1 MVKNKMGNN
10 KKMNDIRLTEIIKDV
25 DRTKL
30 PDNRFNPYM
39 SAVDGFKE
47 NESWIKKE
55 FKAFG
60 IRVLVNIAI
69 ALALIIIYYI
79 YR

>member
-1 MVKNKMGNN
+1 
-10 KKMNDIRLTEIIKDV
+10 LTQILKEV
-25 DRTKL
+25 DKTKL

-55 FKAFG
+55 FKAFTL
-60 IRVLVNIAI
+60 RLLVNIAI
-69 ALALIIIYYI
+69 AIALVIIYYI

>member
-1 MVKNKMGNN
+1 
-10 KKMNDIRLTEIIKDV
+10 MNDIRLTQILKEV
-25 DRTKL
+25 DKTKL

-39 SAVDGFKE
+39 AAVDGFKE
-47 NESWIKKE
+47 NESWIKTE

-69 ALALIIIYYI
+69 ALALVTIYYI

>member
-1 MVKNKMGNN
+1 
-10 KKMNDIRLTEIIKDV
+10 MNDIRLTQIIKNV

-39 SAVDGFKE
+39 AAVDGFKDNE
-47 NESWIKKE
+47 NHFKKQ
-55 FKAFG
+55 FKSFG
-60 IRVLVNIAI
+60 IKLLVNITI
-69 ALALIIIYYI
+69 VVALILIYYI

>member
-1 MVKNKMGNN
+1 
-10 KKMNDIRLTEIIKDV
+10 MNDIRLTQILKEV
-25 DRTKL
+25 DKTKL

-47 NESWIKKE
+47 NESWIKTE

-60 IRVLVNIAI
+60 IRLLVNIAI
-69 ALALIIIYYI
+69 ALALVTIYYI

>member
-1 MVKNKMGNN
+1 
-10 KKMNDIRLTEIIKDV
+10 MNDIRLTQILKEV

-30 PDNRFNPYM
+30 PDNRFNPYIDT
-39 SAVDGFKE
+39 VDVFKDNE
-47 NESWIKKE
+47 NHFKKE
-55 FKAFG
+55 FKAFS

-69 ALALIIIYYI
+69 ALSLVIIYYI

>member
-1 MVKNKMGNN
+1 
-10 KKMNDIRLTEIIKDV
+10 MNDVRLTQILKEV
-25 DRTKL
+25 DKTKL

-39 SAVDGFKE
+39 AAVDGFKE

-55 FKAFG
+55 FKTFAL
-60 IRVLVNIAI
+60 RLLVNIAI
-69 ALALIIIYYI
+69 AIALVIIYYI

>member
-1 MVKNKMGNN
+1 
-10 KKMNDIRLTEIIKDV
+10 
-25 DRTKL
+25 
-30 PDNRFNPYM
+30 M

-69 ALALIIIYYI
+69 ALALVTIYYI

>member
-1 MVKNKMGNN
+1 
-10 KKMNDIRLTEIIKDV
+10 MNDIRLTQILKEV
-25 DRTKL
+25 DKTKL

-55 FKAFG
+55 FKAFVL
-60 IRVLVNIAI
+60 RLLVNIII
-69 ALALIIIYYI
+69 ALAVVIIYYI

>member
-1 MVKNKMGNN
+1 
-10 KKMNDIRLTEIIKDV
+10 MNDIRLTQILKEVGK
-25 DRTKL
+25 TKL

-47 NESWIKKE
+47 NESWIKTE

-69 ALALIIIYYI
+69 ALALVTIYYI

>member
-1 MVKNKMGNN
+1 MGNN
-10 KKMNDIRLTEIIKDV
+10 KKMNDIRLTQILKEV
-25 DRTKL
+25 DKTKL

-39 SAVDGFKE
+39 AAVDGFKE

-55 FKAFG
+55 FKAFVL
-60 IRVLVNIAI
+60 RLLVNIII
-69 ALALIIIYYI
+69 ALAVVIIYYI

>member
-1 MVKNKMGNN
+1 
-10 KKMNDIRLTEIIKDV
+10 MNDIRLTQILKDV
-25 DRTKL
+25 DRTTL

-39 SAVDGFKE
+39 AAVDGFKE

-55 FKAFG
+55 FKSFG
-60 IRVLVNIAI
+60 IKLLVNIAI
-69 ALALIIIYYI
+69 VLVIITIYYI

>member
-1 MVKNKMGNN
+1 
-10 KKMNDIRLTEIIKDV
+10 MNDIRLTQIIKDV

-39 SAVDGFKE
+39 SAVDSFKDNE
-47 NESWIKKE
+47 NHFKKQ
-55 FKAFG
+55 FKSFV
-60 IRVLVNIAI
+60 IRLLVNITI
-69 ALALIIIYYI
+69 VVALILIYYI

>member
-1 MVKNKMGNN
+1 
-10 KKMNDIRLTEIIKDV
+10 MNDIRLTEILKDV

-39 SAVDGFKE
+39 SNVDSFKE
-47 NESWIKKE
+47 NKSWIKKE

-60 IRVLVNIAI
+60 IRLLVNIAI
-69 ALALIIIYYI
+69 VLVIITIYYI

>member
-1 MVKNKMGNN
+1 
-10 KKMNDIRLTEIIKDV
+10 MNDIRLTQILKDV

-39 SAVDGFKE
+39 AAVDGFKDNE
-47 NESWIKKE
+47 NHFKKE

-60 IRVLVNIAI
+60 IRLLVNIAI
-69 ALALIIIYYI
+69 VLAVIIIYYI

>member
-1 MVKNKMGNN
+1 
-10 KKMNDIRLTEIIKDV
+10 MNDIRLTQILKDV

-39 SAVDGFKE
+39 AAVDGFKE

-60 IRVLVNIAI
+60 IKLLVNIAI
-69 ALALIIIYYI
+69 VLVIITIYYI

>member
-10 KKMNDIRLTEIIKDV
+10 KKMNDIRLTQILKEV
-25 DRTKL
+25 DKTKL

-55 FKAFG
+55 FKAFVL
-60 IRVLVNIAI
+60 RLLVNIII
-69 ALALIIIYYI
+69 ALAVVIIYYI

>member
-1 MVKNKMGNN
+1 
-10 KKMNDIRLTEIIKDV
+10 MNDIRLTKILKDV

-39 SAVDGFKE
+39 STVNGFKE
-47 NESWIKKE
+47 NKSWIKKE

-60 IRVLVNIAI
+60 IRLLVNIAI
-69 ALALIIIYYI
+69 VLTLVIIYYI

>member
-1 MVKNKMGNN
+1 
-10 KKMNDIRLTEIIKDV
+10 MNDIRLTQILKEV
-25 DRTKL
+25 DKTKL

-55 FKAFG
+55 FKAFAL
-60 IRVLVNIAI
+60 RLLVNIAI
-69 ALALIIIYYI
+69 VIALVIIYYI

>member
-1 MVKNKMGNN
+1 
-10 KKMNDIRLTEIIKDV
+10 MNDIRLTQILKDV

-30 PDNRFNPYM
+30 PDNRFNTYID
-39 SAVDGFKE
+39 AVDVFKDNE
-47 NESWIKKE
+47 NYFKKE
-55 FKAFG
+55 FKAFS

-69 ALALIIIYYI
+69 ALALVIIYYV

>member
-1 MVKNKMGNN
+1 
-10 KKMNDIRLTEIIKDV
+10 MNDIRLTQILKDV

-30 PDNRFNPYM
+30 PDNRFNPYID
-39 SAVDGFKE
+39 AVDVFKDNE
-47 NESWIKKE
+47 NHFKKE

-60 IRVLVNIAI
+60 IKLLVNIAI
-69 ALALIIIYYI
+69 ALALVTIYYI

>member
-1 MVKNKMGNN
+1 
-10 KKMNDIRLTEIIKDV
+10 
-25 DRTKL
+25 
-30 PDNRFNPYM
+30 M

-55 FKAFG
+55 FKAFAL
-60 IRVLVNIAI
+60 RLLVNIAI
-69 ALALIIIYYI
+69 AIALVIIYYI

>member
-1 MVKNKMGNN
+1 
-10 KKMNDIRLTEIIKDV
+10 MNDIRLTEIIKDV

-39 SAVDGFKE
+39 AAVDGFKDNE
-47 NESWIKKE
+47 NHFKKE
-55 FKAFG
+55 FKALG
-60 IRVLVNIAI
+60 IKILVNIAI
-69 ALALIIIYYI
+69 VLIVITIYYI

>member
-1 MVKNKMGNN
+1 
-10 KKMNDIRLTEIIKDV
+10 MNDIRLTQILKDV
-25 DRTKL
+25 NRTKL

-39 SAVDGFKE
+39 KTVDGFKNNE
-47 NESWIKKE
+47 NHFKKE
-55 FKAFG
+55 FKAFS

-69 ALALIIIYYI
+69 GLALIIIYYI

>member
-1 MVKNKMGNN
+1 
-10 KKMNDIRLTEIIKDV
+10 MNDIRLTQILKDV

-30 PDNRFNPYM
+30 PDNRFNPYID
-39 SAVDGFKE
+39 AVDVFKDSE
-47 NESWIKKE
+47 NDFEKQ

-60 IRVLVNIAI
+60 IKLLVNIAI
-69 ALALIIIYYI
+69 VLAVITIYYI